1 MTIRDRFRRALRK
14 SDSSDTI
21 SQTES
26 NSTTTTTMSA
36 SSSVHKS
43 INSGAGK
50 LARTFTWGR
59 RSKDESDKTAQD
71 AKDKTNKMNNNN
83 SSSNSNNSKT
93 KKSKKMHPS
102 QRPLTLQNLKHQ
114 EMLSHFTM
122 TFGASDPDQIES
134 LSFIGVSPCCTRT
147 PSLDMDRADSNSSSL
162 TSSLTH
168 SPNPSLVLSSM

>member
-1 MTIRDRFRRALRK
+1 MTIRERFRRALRR

-26 NSTTTTTMSA
+26 SSTTTTATSA
-36 SSSVHKS
+36 SSSSQKS
-43 INSGAGK
+43 ATSSGK
-50 LARTFTWGR
+50 LARTFPWGR
-59 RSKDESDKTAQD
+59 RSKDELDKTAQD
-71 AKDKTNKMNNNN
+71 AKENHGGGGN
-83 SSSNSNNSKT
+83 S

-134 LSFIGVSPCCTRT
+134 LSFIGVSPCCTRS
-147 PSLDMDRADSNSSSL
+147 PSLDMGRADTSRSSL
-162 TSSLTH
+162 TDPS
-168 SPNPSLVLSSM
+168 NPYSDRD

>member
-21 SQTES
+21 SQTGS
-26 NSTTTTTMSA
+26 NTTTTTTTTTSETSSLHKSTA
-36 SSSVHKS
+36 SS
-43 INSGAGK
+43 GR

-59 RSKDESDKTAQD
+59 RSKNGSEGESK
-71 AKDKTNKMNNNN
+71 KNR
-83 SSSNSNNSKT
+83 
-93 KKSKKMHPS
+93 KSKKVHPS

-134 LSFIGVSPCCTRT
+134 LSFVGVSPCCTRA
-147 PSLDMDRADSNSSSL
+147 PSLEMDRAGRAGFGLSL
-162 TSSLTH
+162 TD
-168 SPNPSLVLSSM
+168 SPNLDSDRD

>member
-1 MTIRDRFRRALRK
+1 MTIRERFRRALRK

-26 NSTTTTTMSA
+26 NSTTTTTMS
-36 SSSVHKS
+36 SSSSLHKS
-43 INSGAGK
+43 NTSGGK

-59 RSKDESDKTAQD
+59 RSKDDSDKISQE
-71 AKDKTNKMNNNN
+71 AKEDIKNKKN
-83 SSSNSNNSKT
+83 
-93 KKSKKMHPS
+93 KKMHPS

-134 LSFIGVSPCCTRT
+134 LSFIGVSPCCTRR
-147 PSLDMDRADSNSSSL
+147 PSLDMDRADTN
-162 TSSLTH
+162 TSSLTDL
-168 SPNPSLVLSSM
+168 PNPYSDRD